1 MNSSNHSSSATIVDK
16 TELPVIAAPMFLVS
30 SPAMVIEACKA
41 GIIGTFPLLNAR
53 TGDILEEW
61 MLEITREL
69 QKAKEKDM
77 TQTISPWGVNLNVH
91 RSNVRYEPD
100 VELIKKHKPP
110 IVITSLGNPS
120 PIVDI
125 VHDYGGYVYS
135 DVISLYHARKAADS
149 GVDGLVLVCAGAGGH
164 GGTLNPIA
172 FVGAVRKFW
181 NGLLIL
187 SGSISSGQ
195 DILAAQAMGA
205 DLAYMGT
212 RFITATESSA
222 PEAYK
227 QMLIESSLEDLIYTD
242 AFSGVKGN
250 YLKPSIRNAGLD
262 PDNLDKKD
270 QNESAKVGQGKPKKW
285 KDIWSAG
292 QGVDSVEK
300 IQPVAEIVDQLRLEY
315 AEAKENLLSK
325 K

>member
-1 MNSSNHSSSATIVDK
+1 MNSSNHSTSATIVDQTK
-16 TELPVIAAPMFLVS
+16 LPVIAAPMFLVS

-69 QKAKEKDM
+69 EEAKEND
-77 TQTISPWGVNLNVH
+77 TNQTISPWGVNLNVH

-181 NGLLIL
+181 DGLLIL
-187 SGSISSGQ
+187 SGSISSGR

-227 QMLIESSLEDLIYTD
+227 QMLIDSSLEDLIYTD

-270 QNESAKVGQGKPKKW
+270 HESAKVGQGKPKKW

-300 IQPVAEIVDQLRLEY
+300 VQPVASIVDQLRQEY
-315 AEAKENLLSK
+315 AEAKENLLGK